1 MDSLVET
8 VFFRVAQEALTNV
21 SHHARCDRAVLQL
34 QFDTQQTSL
43 RIIDQGVGFDLDERQ
58 SPPRGWGLAGMRER
72 ADSVGAQLNIQSA
85 PGRGT
90 LVELVVSLIQPEYVI
105 LEESSHEYRSIN
117 VG

>member
-21 SHHARCDRAVLQL
+21 SHHACCDQAVIQL
-34 QFDTQQTSL
+34 QFDSQQASL

-72 ADSVGAQLNIQSA
+72 ADSVGARLKIQSA

-90 LVELVVSLIQPEYVI
+90 QVELVVSLIQPEYVI